1 MSRRLSSSK
10 PAEISQAEADIR
22 EQLEGQPFDFSA
34 MAAVSNIYR
43 AATTV
48 RSHMES
54 TVLAEHDLS
63 WAAFT
68 VLWVLWIWG
77 EQETRHIAQETG
89 STKGTLTGVLKTLE
103 QRNLV
108 KRTTHPKDRRL
119 VLVKLTAQGTKVIKS
134 TFPEFNAHERLA
146 TSTLT
151 KAEQEQLATLLRKVT
166 QRVSDLDAHGD

>member
-1 MSRRLSSSK
+1 MSKRLASSK
-10 PAEISQAEADIR
+10 ASEISEAERDIR
-22 EQLEGQPFDFSA
+22 TRLDGQAFDFSA
-34 MAAVSNIYR
+34 MAAISNIYR
-43 AATTV
+43 AASTV

-103 QRNLV
+103 QRGLV
-108 KRTTHPKDRRL
+108 TRSTHPHDRRL
-119 VLVKLTAQGTKVIKS
+119 VLVKLTAPGTKMIKS
-134 TFPEFNAHERLA
+134 TFPEFNAQERLA
-146 TSTLT
+146 TGALT
-151 KAEQEQLATLLRKVT
+151 VAEQEQLAALLRKVT
-166 QRVSDLDAHGD
+166 QRVHELDDAN

>member
-1 MSRRLSSSK
+1 MSHRLASSK
-10 PAEISQAEADIR
+10 PAEITKAEADIR
-22 EQLEGQPFDFSA
+22 ARLDGQSFDFSA

-77 EQETRHIAQETG
+77 EQETRHIAHETG
-89 STKGTLTGVLKTLE
+89 STKGTLTGVLKTHE
-103 QRNLV
+103 QRGLV
-108 KRTTHPKDRRL
+108 KRSSHPKDGRL
-119 VLVKLTAQGTKVIKS
+119 VLVKLTAKGTKVIKD
-134 TFPEFNAHERLA
+134 TFPEFNAHETLA
-146 TSTLT
+146 TAALSPS
-151 KAEQEQLATLLRKVT
+151 EQEQLAALLRKVT
-166 QRVSDLDAHGD
+166 AQVTTLHDGRH